1 MGGEPG
7 DLIRAPVALGPSLAH
22 NPERG
27 GNEPASPLRPRR
39 PYGRGF
45 WESKRKVWGALVV
58 VGMLVVSFIAAI
70 AYYWVQKSRADE
82 DYVEVYVTDLPADF
96 ARLDVTLDGVYV
108 GGQEYPLEL
117 RQGRFDILAL
127 QGPEDALLVAAG
139 NVPDGD
145 HREIRLVFR
154 SVRGLLNGE
163 YLPIGIP
170 DGVLRVE
177 HDYGLDTSRSRAFL
191 FDLDLEKSLQM
202 TESGLVF
209 RPTVGAL
216 YIHDYDTDRQ
226 TSVLSPGAGNASA
239 PPGAAPRFASGE
251 PPAKQDLSQ
260 GSPSG
265 RAKQP
270 FQWTTPTSSPES
282 RKFNWN
288 PPPEEYR
295 APGSNESG
303 GGQNTTS
310 PGPTD
315 ALGSYLP
322 ETGGAAGNGSGLPPT
337 DLLGATPQPLP
348 PPTLGWFV
356 QYVPD
361 SASGSS
367 APAFLAIESAG
378 GEILYTFGSV
388 PAAYVLATV
397 AEAEAISKL
406 PQIQYVENDRPVV
419 LNLASSKAA
428 MRLPE
433 LLNPATG
440 LRDPSGNLL
449 DGRGIAVA
457 VIDVGVDGTH
467 PDLPHWTLNPAN
479 PLLVGNIKVESLFTV
494 DLPTTDQTSGHGTHV
509 TSILAGRGVTDPTLA
524 GVAPGVRVWSL
535 AIGEV
540 QTTLWPNQA
549 LDWVVQNHNQ
559 VNPPIKVVTNSWG
572 SGSSYDPNSV
582 TTRLVNQ
589 LVAAGVTV
597 VFAAGN
603 SGGDG
608 SFATTTSQCQIPT
621 AGVICVAAYDDR
633 GQGTR
638 DGGIASYS
646 SRGRIANPASWPDLS
661 APGHRILAARPIAG
675 AVTGVGL
682 LNAYVELDGTSM
694 AAPHVAGAV
703 ALVLQA
709 RPGLSPAQV
718 EAILENT
725 AYKYADGGA
734 YGASGHH
741 AKGAGLVDVY
751 TAVQA
756 AKST

>member
-1 MGGEPG
+1 MSPSNWGRSESPPG
-7 DLIRAPVALGPSLAH
+7 
-22 NPERG
+22 
-27 GNEPASPLRPRR
+27 RR
-39 PYGRGF
+39 NPYGGSF
-45 WESKRKVWGALVV
+45 WQSKTKVWGALAVAA
-58 VGMLVVSFIAAI
+58 MLMVSFIAAI
-70 AYYWVQKSRADE
+70 AYYWVQKSRAEE

-96 ARLDVTLDGVYV
+96 SRIDVVLDGVYV
-108 GGQEYPLEL
+108 GSQEYPLEL
-117 RQGRFDILAL
+117 RQSRFDLL
-127 QGPEDALLVAAG
+127 SFHGPEDALLVAAG
-139 NVPDGD
+139 DVPKGD
-145 HREIRLVFR
+145 HREISLVFR
-154 SVRGLLNGE
+154 SVRALLNGE
-163 YLPIGIP
+163 YLSIGIP
-170 DGVLRVE
+170 DAVLRVE
-177 HDYGLDTSRSRAFL
+177 HDYGLATGGPRAVL
-191 FDLDLEKSLQM
+191 FDLDLDQSLQV
-202 TESGLVF
+202 TEFGLVF
-209 RPTVGAL
+209 RPVVGAL
-216 YIHDYDTDRQ
+216 YIHDYDTDQQ
-226 TSVLSPGAGNASA
+226 TSVPSPGAGGATA
-239 PPGAAPRFASGE
+239 PPGSGPRFSSAQQ
-251 PPAKQDLSQ
+251 PAKQDLSQ
-260 GSPSG
+260 GSSGG

-270 FQWTTPTSSPES
+270 FVWSQPTSSPES
-282 RKFNWN
+282 SKFNWN
-288 PPPEEYR
+288 PPPDEYR
-295 APGSNESG
+295 APGSNQSG
-303 GGQNTTS
+303 AGQNSSS
-310 PGPTD
+310 PHPTD
-315 ALGSYLP
+315 AFASYLP
-322 ETGGAAGNGSGLPPT
+322 ETGGAAGNGTGLPPT
-337 DLLGATPQPLP
+337 DVLGESP
-348 PPTLGWFV
+348 PPPALAPPDLGWFV

-361 SASGSS
+361 MASGSA

-397 AEAEAISKL
+397 AEAEALSKH

-419 LNLASSKAA
+419 LNLATSKAA
-428 MRLPE
+428 LRLPE

-440 LRDPSGNLL
+440 LRDPSGNPL

-457 VIDVGVDGTH
+457 VIDIGVDGTH
-467 PDLPHWTLNPAN
+467 PDLPHWSLNPTN
-479 PLLVGNIKVESLFTV
+479 PLLAGNIKVESLFTV

-509 TSILAGRGVTDPTLA
+509 TSILAGRGVTDPTLQ

-549 LDWVVQNHNQ
+549 LDWVVQNHNR

-589 LVAAGVTV
+589 LVMAGVTV

-608 SFATTTSQCQIPT
+608 SIATTTSQCQIPT

-638 DGGIASYS
+638 DGGIAPYS
-646 SRGRIANPASWPDLS
+646 SRGKISDSNSWPDLS

-709 RPGLSPAQV
+709 RPGLSPAQM

-734 YGASGHH
+734 YGTSGHH
-741 AKGAGLVDVY
+741 AKGAGLLDAY
-751 TAVQA
+751 AAVLA
-756 AKST
+756 AKAT